1 MELQD
6 NHQPKARRET
16 MLTLLLA
23 GLGGGGFLLFLILV
37 TQGVFF
43 FVVLTVG
50 AMMAVGFLHYLLW
63 GHAMTLSVEERQ
75 ALDLAARQEERERD
89 MLRDR
94 LRRRH

>member
-16 MLTLLLA
+16 MLTVLLA

-37 TQGVFF
+37 SGGFFF
-43 FVVLTVG
+43 FVLL
-50 AMMAVGFLHYLLW
+50 AVAAIAALGFVHYLLW
-63 GHAMTLSVEERQ
+63 GHGMTLSVEEQQ
-75 ALDLAARQEERERD
+75 ALDLAARQEERD
-89 MLRDR
+89 MEMLTNR